1 MRSVFVIQR
10 PCQVEKEEQY
20 GFACFSG
27 PLSVTVQ
34 TDRKGFC
41 PGESI
46 AVSAFIN
53 NQSSCKVNGVEIAL
67 VQISVY
73 TIKAGM
79 VFVYFLDLQNV
90 ILIYYAL
97 NNSSL

>member
-1 MRSVFVIQR
+1 MSKI
-10 PCQVEKEEQY
+10 
-20 GFACFSG
+20 
-27 PLSVTVQ
+27 
-34 TDRKGFC
+34 
-41 PGESI
+41 GESI

-79 VFVYFLDLQNV
+79 VFVYFLDLQM
-90 ILIYYAL
+90 
-97 NNSSL
+97 